1 MGKVIKHSEG
11 AKSRLYGT
19 FKANQQPGITAS
31 WGNGGEMMDWIPL
44 ESIYFQVFNGK
55 CAYKYKMWHW
65 ITRGLSSYTLT
76 RLPCAVQS
84 ASRAPF
90 YSEK

>member
-19 FKANQQPGITAS
+19 FKANQEPGITAS

-55 CAYKYKMWHW
+55 RVYKYKMWHW

>member
-11 AKSRLYGT
+11 AKSDCMERLRLT
-19 FKANQQPGITAS
+19 SNPGITAS

-55 CAYKYKMWHW
+55 CVYKYKMLHW

-76 RLPCAVQS
+76 RLPCAV
-84 ASRAPF
+84 
-90 YSEK
+90 